1 MINKSILL
9 LFTIVFSFTAFAQD
23 YTKFQIQR
31 ATMFSNYIAEELEL
45 NESDQKFV
53 YDVMLARVY
62 NSNAKIK
69 SDYGFNKTGI
79 PCFADDSGICIE
91 SLDWK
96 PGVFSKRFLNNFKN
110 KELCFRSIFK
120 SIKNSGKQNAYFKTS
135 ISLTINKNQ
144 NIIFNGKIYGKI
156 SEQIKG
162 GFGFGY
168 DPIFIPKNY
177 NKTLA
182 ELSTK
187 DKNEISHR
195 SIAVNKLI
203 NFLSN

>member
-1 MINKSILL
+1 MKQL
-9 LFTIVFSFTAFAQD
+9 LF
-23 YTKFQIQR
+23 
-31 ATMFSNYIAEELEL
+31 FSNNKNKIIEIKKIFNKFNLDLISLNDLKISEEPK
-45 NESDQKFV
+45 ESGRTFEE
-53 YDVMLARVY
+53 
-62 NSNAKIK
+62 NAKIK

-91 SLDWK
+91 SLNWE
-96 PGVFSKRFLNNFKN
+96 PGVLSKRFLN
-110 KELCFRSIFK
+110 SFK
-120 SIKNSGKQNAYFKTS
+120 SNEACFASIIKSTKKYSKQNAYFKTS
-135 ISLTINKNQ
+135 ISLTVKSNQ
-144 NIIFNGKIYGKI
+144 NVIFNGKIDGKI
-156 SEQIKG
+156 SEKIKG

-168 DPIFIPKNY
+168 DPIFIPNNF

-182 ELSTK
+182 ELSIK

>member
-1 MINKSILL
+1 MRQLFFFSNNKNKITEIKKIFNKSKIKVLSL
-9 LFTIVFSFTAFAQD
+9 RDLNINNEPKENGQTF
-23 YTKFQIQR
+23 
-31 ATMFSNYIAEELEL
+31 EE
-45 NESDQKFV
+45 
-53 YDVMLARVY
+53 
-62 NSNAKIK
+62 NAKIK
-69 SDYGFNKTGI
+69 SDYGFTKTGI

-91 SLDWK
+91 SLNWK
-96 PGVFSKRFLNNFKN
+96 PGILSKRFLNSFKTN
-110 KELCFRSIFK
+110 KDCFKSVIK
-120 SIKNSGKQNAYFKTS
+120 SIKGSGKQNAYFKTS

-162 GFGFGY
+162 DFGFGY

-195 SIAVNKLI
+195 SIAVTKLI